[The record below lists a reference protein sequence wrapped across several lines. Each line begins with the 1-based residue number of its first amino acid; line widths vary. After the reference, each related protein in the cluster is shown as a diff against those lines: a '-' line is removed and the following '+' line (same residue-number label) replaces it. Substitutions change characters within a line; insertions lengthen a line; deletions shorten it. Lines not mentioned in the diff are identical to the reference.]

1 MSSHVIETTRVT
13 TALDLADL
21 LSSLRLTLRDMGVA
35 DTALDEVNL
44 GTELDVSVIQNTL
57 TDGSMTV
64 DLRVVPVDT
73 L

>member
-1 MSSHVIETTRVT
+1 MSSNVIETTRVT